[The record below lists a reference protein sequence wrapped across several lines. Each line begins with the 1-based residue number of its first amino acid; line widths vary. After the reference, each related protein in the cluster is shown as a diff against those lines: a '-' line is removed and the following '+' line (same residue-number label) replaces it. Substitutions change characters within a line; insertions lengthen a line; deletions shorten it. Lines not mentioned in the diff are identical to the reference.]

1 MLPRVIIG
9 VVLCLVG
16 VLWFF
21 QGIGVAKGSAMTG
34 HTIWSLLGTVLVVA
48 GGLLVAAGLRRRGD
62 PGDGAV

>member
-16 VLWFF
+16 ALWFF
-21 QGIGVAKGSAMTG
+21 QGIGVAEGSAMTG
-34 HTIWSLLGTVLVVA
+34 HPIWSLLGTVLVVA